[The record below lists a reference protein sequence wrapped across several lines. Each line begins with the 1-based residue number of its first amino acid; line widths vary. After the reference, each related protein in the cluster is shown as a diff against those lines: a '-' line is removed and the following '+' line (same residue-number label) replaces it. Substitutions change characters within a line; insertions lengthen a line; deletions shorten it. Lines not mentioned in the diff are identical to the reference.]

1 MHAEDL
7 LAVSHHETDLV
18 VQRFLLGRT
27 LSKEGSVESVDVHD
41 ASQERSFETSSGKE
55 SFTVSND
62 CRRATCPYTSEGALI
77 KQCLEINL

>member
-7 LAVSHHETDLV
+7 LGVSHNETDLV

-27 LSKEGSVESVDVHD
+27 LSKEGSVESVEDHD
-41 ASQERSFETSSGKE
+41 ASQERSFETSSGNE

-62 CRRATCPYTSEGALI
+62 CRRATCPYKSERSTHQAVLGHGL
-77 KQCLEINL
+77 